1 MKRKWC
7 SLILIKNILQEIPEF
22 LNAVYSLE
30 SQRDVMMGIG
40 TYHLNSVYE
49 FDALCM
55 SDNNYL
61 LYCERHD
68 READI
73 MEEK

>member
-7 SLILIKNILQEIPEF
+7 SLILIKNILHEIPEF
-22 LNAVYSLE
+22 LHTMYSLE
-30 SQRDVMMGIG
+30 GHRDVMMGIG
-40 TYHLNSVYE
+40 TYHLESIYE
-49 FDALCM
+49 FDALGS
-55 SDNNYL
+55 SDSNYL

-68 READI
+68 RDADI